1 MFLGTATAVMY
12 PKLHDR
18 IGFSRLSRTSPF
30 RPPMTQEEFRR
41 VCSRFATG
49 VAALTVAD
57 ASGSPHG
64 LTVNSF
70 TSVSAVP
77 PLILVC
83 VGNDCSLLSIFQ
95 AASHF
100 GLSFLAEHQQDISAR
115 FAFVP
120 EQRFAGVDWTSG
132 LNGVPL
138 VNGALGWL
146 ECRLQQRIS
155 AGDHVILLG
164 EVVTAGSRPDGDPLV
179 YFGSSYR
186 RLLP

>member
-1 MFLGTATAVMY
+1 MFLGTPTAVMY

-18 IGFSRLSRTSPF
+18 IGFSRLSRTS
-30 RPPMTQEEFRR
+30 RSPPLMTQEEFRR

-49 VAALTVAD
+49 VAVLTVAD

-77 PLILVC
+77 PLVLVC
-83 VGNDCSLLSIFQ
+83 VDNDCSLLPIFH

-120 EQRFAGVDWTSG
+120 ERRFDGVDWSSG

-146 ECRLQQRIS
+146 ECRIQQQIP

-164 EVVTAGSRPDGDPLV
+164 EVLNGDSRPDGDPLV
-179 YFGSSYR
+179 YFGSGYR